1 MLLLSFGSNLSSTF
15 GDRFTNIDL
24 AVKFIESDNL
34 KIIKKSSYY
43 ETPSYPDKK
52 NPKFINIVLAA
63 NTNLNLVEII
73 PILISVEKKLGRT
86 RSVKNEPRTCDIDII
101 DYKGQTIE
109 LIYEKQKFI
118 IPHKKLSYRNFV
130 LYPLQEILPKWNH
143 PISKEPINKLIDKLS
158 NDDKNSILKIKKN

>member
-1 MLLLSFGSNLSSTF
+1 MIYLNIGSNLESSY
-15 GDRFTNIDL
+15 GNRFKNIEL
-24 AVKFIESDNL
+24 AINLMKNENIFVKN
-34 KIIKKSSYY
+34 KSSFF
-43 ETPSYPDKK
+43 ETPSYPDFKK
-52 NPKFINIVLAA
+52 PKFINVCLE
-63 NTNLNLVEII
+63 VEYENPPLLLLKSTLSI
-73 PILISVEKKLGRT
+73 EKKVERI
-86 RSVKNEPRTCDIDII
+86 RREKNEPRTCDIDII

>member
-101 DYKGQTIE
+101 DYD
-109 LIYEKQKFI
+109 QKI
-118 IPHKKLSYRNFV
+118 IIKNKKLNLSIPHPKMHKRNFV
-130 LYPLQEILPKWNH
+130 LLPLFE
-143 PISKEPINKLIDKLS
+143 ISKNWFHPTKKTTIKELIYLLKTEELKAIKLI
-158 NDDKNSILKIKKN
+158 